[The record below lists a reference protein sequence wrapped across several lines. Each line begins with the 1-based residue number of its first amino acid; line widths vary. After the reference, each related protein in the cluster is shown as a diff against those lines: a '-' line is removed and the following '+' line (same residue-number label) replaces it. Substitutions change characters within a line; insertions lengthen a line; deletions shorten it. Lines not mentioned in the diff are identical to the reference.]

1 MRSPTRTR
9 HTHLRG
15 ARSILDRS
23 DSPLCAGGLVC
34 VRAIAGAFNLPR
46 GPPCREKWQLIPE
59 DTDVLLTHGPP
70 LGHGDLCSS
79 GMRAG
84 CIDLLH
90 EVQTRVRPAVHAF
103 GHIHEGAGVT
113 TDGATIYVNASTCNL
128 QYRPINPAVV
138 LDILPPD
145 SACGR
150 ARAQVVGMPSTSGQ
164 SA

>member
-1 MRSPTRTR
+1 MNRAFDSLCRTCSR
-9 HTHLRG
+9 
-15 ARSILDRS
+15 
-23 DSPLCAGGLVC
+23 
-34 VRAIAGAFNLPR
+34 RANAGAFNLPR

-59 DTDVLLTHGPP
+59 DTDILLTHGPP

-103 GHIHEGAGVT
+103 GHVHEGAGVT
-113 TDGATIYVNASTCNL
+113 TDGATLYVNASTCNL
-128 QYRPINPAVV
+128 SYRPINPAMV

-145 SACGR
+145 VACGR
-150 ARAQVVGMPSTSGQ
+150 ARAQVVGMSLTSTAGESQSG
-164 SA
+164 